1 MSSEI
6 RCLITNE
13 ILRPTQ
19 WFWYSWEMDAPI
31 SEKGLAEIAI
41 RRLDPDDEFAKILW
55 EEWEWSHN
63 IGYINL

>member
-1 MSSEI
+1 M
-6 RCLITNE
+6 
-13 ILRPTQ
+13 RPAQ

-31 SEKGLAEIAI
+31 SEKGLTEIAI